1 MSASFA
7 VDATDGDGGKALRY
21 TWFLA
26 DREVQAGDGA
36 SWAYKFD
43 PEAHKALAGEFK
55 SRGTVVREVACRVAN
70 AHGSLLPRTQTW
82 SLRLVAAN
90 TPPTIQ
96 AIEPAIEAFHR
107 LAEGERLELVA
118 HAIDPDPGDV
128 LGYQWAIDGV
138 PHSQGTT
145 CELLFSHDSTATEK
159 EVVLTLTV
167 TDLCGAKAELVWPLT
182 IINAHN

>member
-1 MSASFA
+1 
-7 VDATDGDGGKALRY
+7 
-21 TWFLA
+21 
-26 DREVQAGDGA
+26 
-36 SWAYKFD
+36 
-43 PEAHKALAGEFK
+43 
-55 SRGTVVREVACRVAN
+55 VVREVACRVAN